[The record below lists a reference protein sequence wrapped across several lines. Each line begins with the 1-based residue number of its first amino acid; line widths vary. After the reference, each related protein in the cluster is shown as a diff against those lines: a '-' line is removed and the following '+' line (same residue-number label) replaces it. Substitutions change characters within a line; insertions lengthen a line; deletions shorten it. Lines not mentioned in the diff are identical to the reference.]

1 MHRHVLGPDP
11 SSYPREIEVLEA
23 VLDFEL
29 VWISASYTGAQL
41 DMPYPIHAFLT
52 VELET
57 LLAVCIYH
65 VTEFCGKIEEAEGL
79 VGASRYV
86 FLGGLGLLRGH

>member
-1 MHRHVLGPDP
+1 
-11 SSYPREIEVLEA
+11 
-23 VLDFEL
+23 
-29 VWISASYTGAQL
+29 
-41 DMPYPIHAFLT
+41 MPHPIHAFLT

-57 LLAVCIYH
+57 LLTVCIYH